1 MTTPPWTADIHVDV
15 ALASALIR
23 SQFHDIQARS
33 ATAFGNGWDNT
44 AFLVD
49 GTLLVRFPRRAAFAY
64 LIETEV
70 AVLPLIAAA
79 VPLAITAPTHVGR
92 PTDIYPYTFAGYPLI
107 AGQTAITAALSDRQ
121 RADLAVPLAH
131 FLRTLHAIPTGA
143 LVARGLRTDDM
154 GRLDHAKRRALM
166 QARLETLAGHG
177 VDEGPEFMA
186 WMDAHP
192 PQAPEPGAL
201 RVVHGDLYAQHIVLD
216 DERQPVG
223 IIDWGDVHLGDP
235 AIDLAVAH
243 QVLPLAAH
251 ERFLQT
257 YGPVD
262 ERMWNAA
269 RYRAIYHALI
279 ELEYGIAENDAA
291 MRDAGRSALEMI
303 RPQLR
308 Y

>member
-1 MTTPPWTADIHVDV
+1 MATPQWTADLHVDV
-15 ALASALIR
+15 PLATALIR
-23 SQFHDIQARS
+23 SQFNDIAAVS
-33 ATAFGNGWDNT
+33 VAAFGNGWDNT

-70 AVLPLIAAA
+70 AVLSLIAAA
-79 VPLAITAPTHVGR
+79 VPLAVTAPTHVGR
-92 PTDIYPYTFAGYPLI
+92 PSEIYPYTFAGYPLI
-107 AGQTAITAALSDRQ
+107 AGRTAITASLSERQ
-121 RADLAVPLAH
+121 RAELAVPLAQ
-131 FLRTLHAIPTGA
+131 FLRALHAVPTGA
-143 LVARGLRTDDM
+143 LVARGLRKDDM
-154 GRLDHAKRRALM
+154 GRLDHIKRRAHT
-166 QARLETLAGHG
+166 QTRLETLAQRGLDDG
-177 VDEGPEFMA
+177 TAFIA

-201 RVVHGDLYAQHIVLD
+201 CVVHGDLYAQHIVLNE
-216 DERQPVG
+216 ERRPVG
-223 IIDWGDVHLGDP
+223 VIDWGDVHLGDP

-243 QVLPLAAH
+243 QLLPLAAH
-251 ERFLQT
+251 ERFLQA

-262 ERMWNAA
+262 ERTWNAA

-279 ELEYGIAENDAA
+279 ELDYGIAEHDDA